1 MYVGEGADS
10 PDNLS
15 AVMPVGPEDT
25 DNEMANVPEENPAAE
40 DRETDCSE
48 LLKRGSDLLS
58 DLSSVLKSPEKTAE
72 LLDAIVHTDAETGKS
87 ELRIP
92 VPDKDAVATI
102 LSSLLGLLR

>member
-1 MYVGEGADS
+1 M
-10 PDNLS
+10 
-15 AVMPVGPEDT
+15 
-25 DNEMANVPEENPAAE
+25 
-40 DRETDCSE
+40 
-48 LLKRGSDLLS
+48 
-58 DLSSVLKSPEKTAE
+58 KSPEKTAE